1 MLVFLKR
8 KERKNTINNYVQL
21 RDKKEDRA
29 RDTVRMRK
37 SFLIELFNKSI
48 NGQISKCVNRALS
61 PAVKVSALLTNW
73 YAELIRA
80 HSTCHRSVFTGI

>member
-29 RDTVRMRK
+29 RDTVKIRESR
-37 SFLIELFNKSI
+37 S
-48 NGQISKCVNRALS
+48 QVN
-61 PAVKVSALLTNW
+61 
-73 YAELIRA
+73 
-80 HSTCHRSVFTGI
+80 F